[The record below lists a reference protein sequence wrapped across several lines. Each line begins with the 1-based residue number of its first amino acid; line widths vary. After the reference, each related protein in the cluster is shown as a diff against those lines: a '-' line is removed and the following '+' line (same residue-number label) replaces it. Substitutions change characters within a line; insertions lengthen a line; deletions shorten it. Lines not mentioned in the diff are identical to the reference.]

1 MNKTVITLS
10 SVTYAMKLANQL
22 RRKNIEAEVVKVDS
36 SKTKNGCT
44 YGVKIQMK
52 DIYEAV
58 NILKQLEIPYSLY
71 NDI

>member
-1 MNKTVITLS
+1 MNKTVITTS
-10 SVTYAMKLANQL
+10 SVTYAMKLQNQL
-22 RRKNIEAEVVKVDS
+22 RRKNIDSEVVKVDS

-44 YGVKIQMK
+44 YGVKIHTR

-58 NILKQLEIPYSLY
+58 NILKQYNIAYSIY